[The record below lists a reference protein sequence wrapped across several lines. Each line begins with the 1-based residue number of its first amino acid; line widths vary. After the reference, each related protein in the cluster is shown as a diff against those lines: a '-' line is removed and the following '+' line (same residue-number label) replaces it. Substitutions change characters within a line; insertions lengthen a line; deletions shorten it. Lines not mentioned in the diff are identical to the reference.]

1 MTHRFLLTLLF
12 GACLHLATPIPVLA
26 KAYAQMNNQ
35 GQQQSLKVTSGDQ
48 AAGMAASRYPGRVL
62 KVSRSQVGGNPGY
75 RVKMV
80 SDDGKVFYVSVDAR
94 TGRVGRD

>member
-1 MTHRFLLTLLF
+1 MKYRILLTILL
-12 GACLHLATPIPVLA
+12 GACLQLAAPGTA
-26 KAYAQMNNQ
+26 MAQAYAQMNNQ
-35 GQQQSLKVTSGDQ
+35 GQQQGLKVTSGDQ
-48 AAGMAASRYPGRVL
+48 AAGMAAGRYPGRVL

-80 SDDGKVFYVSVDAR
+80 SNDGKVFYVSVDAR

>member
-1 MTHRFLLTLLF
+1 MKYRILLTILL
-12 GACLHLATPIPVLA
+12 GACLQLATPAPA
-26 KAYAQMNNQ
+26 QAYAQMNNQ
-35 GQQQSLKVTSGDQ
+35 GQQALKVTSGDQ
-48 AAGMAASRYPGRVL
+48 AASMAASRFPGRVL

-80 SDDGKVFYVSVDAR
+80 SNDGKVFYVSVDAR

>member
-1 MTHRFLLTLLF
+1 MKYRFLLTILL
-12 GACLHLATPIPVLA
+12 GASLQLAQPTAAL
-26 KAYAQMNNQ
+26 AQMNNQ
-35 GQQQSLKVTSGDQ
+35 GQQQALRVTSGDQ

-75 RVKMV
+75 RIKMV